1 MDNDRIAYNF
11 AVGSQGFEGSF
22 EDFKNL
28 PEEERN
34 EYEEGSNG
42 AGNTTPR
49 SDAWHTGYEHASRG
63 GYIIDN
69 PYARELWTHD
79 QWYLGWREYIITN
92 TLGNGEPINKP
103 DEYEGWYDCVNDRY
117 DPTGEVPYRDEA
129 DFLDMCKQ
137 NWGEIECPDLTHD
150 IDGKIYAVDIDG
162 KRELVLVKRVKK
174 ELD

>member
-28 PEEERN
+28 DDEERN
-34 EYEEGSNG
+34 KYEEGANG
-42 AGNTTPR
+42 GL
-49 SDAWHTGYEHASRG
+49 
-63 GYIIDN
+63 IK
-69 PYARELWTHD
+69 
-79 QWYLGWREYIITN
+79 
-92 TLGNGEPINKP
+92 EPAKP
-103 DEYEGWYDCVNDRY
+103 DEYEGWYDCVSDKY
-117 DPTGEVPYRDEA
+117 DPTGEVPYKDEA

-137 NWGEIECPDLTHD
+137 NWDEIEIPDLTAD

-162 KRELVLVKRVKK
+162 NRELVLVKRVKK